1 MPSPQVQ
8 VFEGT
13 AATAQYG
20 LVADA
25 VPDVVVPVFLITTYS
40 AFRLVLARVS
50 LPAPQSVPAAG
61 VVVEKMWKGKVAMKL
76 RWIDSNGVSERDLA
90 DLADLRKHTDG
101 FLWLD
106 IPEWSDKAEAIL
118 ANELQFHP
126 MSIAKTKNRNHIP
139 RMHAYPDHVFI
150 VVHAPEIGA
159 GGHVHYLELDQ
170 FVGEDFLVTVHGPLS
185 PKVPLESALRETTAV
200 AARMDSGRL
209 HPTSPFGL
217 TYAIVSSIARR
228 EAEMVAEI
236 AREVGLMEQRVM
248 AEADEDPQE
257 FLSQLFAARHELLT
271 IKTMAEQG
279 SEIYRRAIKLTRFAP
294 PDGLDL
300 MRDVFDQYETVA
312 HISDS
317 QLRFLI
323 GVTEFYR
330 ARTDT
335 KMTIAA
341 ERLAVIAAVTLPI
354 TSLSSVVGMNVIVNE
369 STHWVWLAILLL
381 IMLIISL
388 ILRRWARKQGWW

>member
-1 MPSPQVQ
+1 M
-8 VFEGT
+8 
-13 AATAQYG
+13 
-20 LVADA
+20 
-25 VPDVVVPVFLITTYS
+25 I
-40 AFRLVLARVS
+40 
-50 LPAPQSVPAAG
+50 AG
-61 VVVEKMWKGKVAMKL
+61 VVVGKDGEGRLAMKL
-76 RWIDSNGVSERDLA
+76 RWIDSKGVSERDLA
-90 DLADLRKHTDG
+90 ELPALRKRTDG

-106 IPEWSDKAEAIL
+106 ISEWSDDTEVIL
-118 ANELQFHP
+118 VNEFQFHP
-126 MSIAKTKNRNHIP
+126 MSIAESKNRNHIP
-139 RMHAYPDHVFI
+139 RVHVYPDHVFI

-170 FVGEDFLVTVHGPLS
+170 FVGEDFLVTVHGPLN
-185 PKVPLESALRETTAV
+185 PKVPLEAALRETQAV

-209 HPTSPFGL
+209 RPTSTFGL

-236 AREVGLMEQRVM
+236 AREVGLLEQQVM
-248 AEADEDPQE
+248 AGAEEDPQE

-279 SEIYRRAIKLTRFAP
+279 SEIYRRAIKLTRFVP
-294 PDGLDL
+294 PEGLEL
-300 MRDVFDQYETVA
+300 MKDVLDQYETVT
-312 HISDS
+312 HVSDS

-369 STHWVWLAILLL
+369 STHWVTLGILLL
-381 IMLIISL
+381 IMLAISL
-388 ILRRWARKQGWW
+388 TLLRWAHKQGWW

>member
-1 MPSPQVQ
+1 
-8 VFEGT
+8 
-13 AATAQYG
+13 
-20 LVADA
+20 
-25 VPDVVVPVFLITTYS
+25 
-40 AFRLVLARVS
+40 
-50 LPAPQSVPAAG
+50 
-61 VVVEKMWKGKVAMKL
+61 
-76 RWIDSNGVSERDLA
+76 
-90 DLADLRKHTDG
+90 
-101 FLWLD
+101 
-106 IPEWSDKAEAIL
+106 
-118 ANELQFHP
+118 
-126 MSIAKTKNRNHIP
+126 
-139 RMHAYPDHVFI
+139 
-150 VVHAPEIGA
+150 
-159 GGHVHYLELDQ
+159 
-170 FVGEDFLVTVHGPLS
+170 
-185 PKVPLESALRETTAV
+185 
-200 AARMDSGRL
+200 
-209 HPTSPFGL
+209 
-217 TYAIVSSIARR
+217 
-228 EAEMVAEI
+228 
-236 AREVGLMEQRVM
+236 MEQRVM

-388 ILRRWARKQGWW
+388 ILLRWARKQGWW